1 MSSYITMSMF
11 SFTGLNISIEVR
23 DKPQNGHI
31 SCFRECSISV
41 VWGHADFV
49 KDRLWAQTKTMLHLL
64 RPVPPSPGLRV
75 LLWGNLNLNHLKNKV

>member
-11 SFTGLNISIEVR
+11 SFTGLNHFNISIEVK
-23 DKPQNGHI
+23 DNPQNGHI
-31 SCFRECSISV
+31 SGFPECSISV

-64 RPVPPSPGLRV
+64 RPVPPPPLRV
-75 LLWGNLNLNHLKNKV
+75 RLWETWT